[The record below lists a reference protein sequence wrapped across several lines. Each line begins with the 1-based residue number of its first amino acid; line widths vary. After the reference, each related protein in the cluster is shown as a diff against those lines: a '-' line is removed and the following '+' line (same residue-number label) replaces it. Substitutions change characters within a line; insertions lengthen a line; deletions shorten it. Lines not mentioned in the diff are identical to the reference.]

1 LPGRDIRHARGRP
14 IREISPHRR
23 AYAADLDRHVGWPR
37 LGWARR
43 GRAGGRM
50 SQKVAGI
57 IEPVRFRVPPPAA
70 AKGRRG
76 PPGGHRPLSGCRRR
90 AGRGPPDGRARR
102 AARPRPHPRRRLRS
116 RPRRTAAGTAR
127 PYARRPRAPDHR
139 LRWVGA
145 AARAAWGDIGRLAA
159 RYTAFP
165 GTLGV
170 PFSPSLV
177 HLRQASRR
185 SGHHRPVGRMTS
197 PAIRPKVWPVDPR
210 AHGADRPPS
219 PGRPRQA
226 PPPGRSHPRKARTP
240 RARDVT
246 LIPLNPLRA

>member
-1 LPGRDIRHARGRP
+1 
-14 IREISPHRR
+14 
-23 AYAADLDRHVGWPR
+23 
-37 LGWARR
+37 
-43 GRAGGRM
+43 M

-145 AARAAWGDIGRLAA
+145 ARGRH
-159 RYTAFP
+159 
-165 GTLGV
+165 GGI
-170 PFSPSLV
+170 SGG
-177 HLRQASRR
+177 SRR
-185 SGHHRPVGRMTS
+185 GIPRFPAPSVSRFRRPWCICVR
-197 PAIRPKVWPVDPR
+197 R
-210 AHGADRPPS
+210 AVVA
-219 PGRPRQA
+219 
-226 PPPGRSHPRKARTP
+226 
-240 RARDVT
+240 VT
-246 LIPLNPLRA
+246 IGLSAA